1 MNKKLILPVGLI
13 LAVIL
18 AYINSSL
25 GIFLGRFNCIDFL
38 VMLLFLIY
46 GYKFDFKNGVFKVR
60 VLKSTIVIILSTL
73 IVIPFVG
80 ILIGYLFFSGMLLLG
95 FIIITSMPPT
105 LSSGIVITANSEGDE
120 LLAAIYTIVLN
131 ITGIFIIPLIYK
143 VTISSYG
150 NISINPLSIFYKLI
164 IIILIPLLIGVVV
177 RELFPKYIKLNCLSI
192 MPSIF
197 VIIITFI
204 SLCYSMAVI
213 KSDSIYLLF
222 VIVLGSLTA
231 HFIFMAINYIISRKI
246 MRYDIATVKAFVFV
260 GSQKTL
266 PIAMVVLFS
275 IVKNNKA
282 ILLAT
287 TVMVIYYIVQL
298 IADSIITAGIKK
310 KRFLHTDVL

>member
-13 LAVIL
+13 LAIIL

-25 GIFLGRFNCIDFL
+25 GIFLGRFNCIEFL
-38 VMLLFLIY
+38 VILLFFIY
-46 GYKFDFKNGVFKVR
+46 GYKFDFKNGVFKIR

-73 IVIPFVG
+73 IIIPFVG
-80 ILIGYLFFSGMLLLG
+80 MLIGYLFFSGMLLLG

-143 VTISSYG
+143 VTLSSYG
-150 NISINPLSIFYKLI
+150 NINIKPIAIFYKLV

-177 RELFPKYIKLNCLSI
+177 RELFPKYTKSNCLTI

-204 SLCYSMAVI
+204 SICYSMAVI
-213 KSDSIYLLF
+213 KSDSIYLLL
-222 VIVLGSLTA
+222 VIVLGALTA
-231 HFIFMAINYIISRKI
+231 HFIFMAINYTISRKI

-275 IVKNNKA
+275 IAKNKA

-298 IADSIITAGIKK
+298 IADSIISAGMKK
-310 KRFLHTDVL
+310 KHSLHTDVL